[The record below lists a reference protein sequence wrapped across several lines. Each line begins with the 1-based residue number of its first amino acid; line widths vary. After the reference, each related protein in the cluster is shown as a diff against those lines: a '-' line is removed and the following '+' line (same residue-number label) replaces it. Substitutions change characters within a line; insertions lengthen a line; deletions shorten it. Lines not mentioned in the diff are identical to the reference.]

1 LATAIFAIV
10 NTQNFLYQRWNLGSL
25 RTGLYIR
32 TALIDLIF
40 RKATA
45 LSAQAHLLY
54 PDGAIINLMSTDISR
69 IDSAMMPMLIAISG
83 PIYIMVVIGLLIR
96 LMGPSALLG
105 ALILMASNPIQA
117 WGMTRLAPVR
127 KKASQSTDQR
137 IRLSTEIL
145 QGVKVVK
152 FFAWEPRCV
161 FCFYF
166 YFCMYFEESIP
177 LGSESDSYDI

>member
-1 LATAIFAIV
+1 MAIAIFAIV
-10 NTQNFLYQRWNLGSL
+10 NTQNLLYQRWNLGSL

-32 TALIDLIF
+32 TALIDLVY
-40 RKATA
+40 RKATT

-105 ALILMASNPIQA
+105 AVILMASNPIQA

-145 QGVKVVK
+145 QGVKAIK
-152 FFAWEPRCV
+152 FFAWEPRYV
-161 FCFYF
+161 FILYT
-166 YFCMYFEESIP
+166 
-177 LGSESDSYDI
+177 L